1 MKLPE
6 LQSLAKEHNIK
17 GCSYRNKSELMTLL
31 GEKGL
36 LSSEFVEKENLYREE
51 REEKKKRK
59 AEGSNLERLKTI
71 RTNPRRVE
79 ILNRETGEVVVYPS
93 MYKAS
98 KAFGQCARVI
108 SKQIGKVWK
117 NRYEIKALDDDV
129 NKEQLQTKSF
139 SGNI

>member
-17 GCSYRNKSELMTLL
+17 GCLYRNKSELIALL

-59 AEGSNLERLKTI
+59 AKGSNLVDEKYERLKTI
-71 RTNPRRVE
+71 ITNPRRVE
-79 ILNRETGEVVVYPS
+79 ILDRETGEVVVYPS
-93 MYKAS
+93 MYKAG

-108 SKQIGKVWK
+108 SKQNGKVWK
-117 NRYEIKALDDDV
+117 NRNEIKTLDDVVD
-129 NKEQLQTKSF
+129 KE
-139 SGNI
+139 